1 MIELTGL
8 DVGESYCFYV
18 QAYIPSRSTE
28 KQLGEQSSTQCS
40 NDDKQSIFD
49 GEQKKSKKKKK
60 IKYNSNTVLS
70 KLTWFTSV
78 SVMVGTP
85 VCQIRITDF
94 HFLDR

>member
-1 MIELTGL
+1 MFIPLQKVQNSESSVIELTGL

-49 GEQKKSKKKKK
+49 GEQKKNQK

-70 KLTWFTSV
+70 KCISTN
-78 SVMVGTP
+78 
-85 VCQIRITDF
+85 
-94 HFLDR
+94 